1 MKAIVQTAYGAPDV
15 LVIKDVPRPMPRENE
30 VLVKVHATTVTS
42 GDARL
47 RAFRIPAAFWLPA
60 RLVMG
65 ITQPR
70 KNVLGCEFA
79 GEVVAIG
86 RNVTRFRV
94 GDRVFGLHVYGAYAE
109 YKTVPDS
116 AAIATMPARMSYE
129 EAAAIPFGGLT
140 ALYFLRRAN
149 IQPGQKVLVNG
160 ASGAVGSFA
169 VQLAKHF
176 GAPVTAV
183 CSAANAALVRD
194 LGASE
199 VIDYTTTDFAKTGR
213 RYDVIFDTMDNVSP
227 RRFRQATT
235 VKGILLAVAGG
246 GLAFIRAALSA
257 LGGGRRVIAGM
268 SDESQSE
275 LEVLRGLWLAG
286 ALRSTVD
293 RCFEFEDIGK
303 AHALVDSGRKRG
315 AVIVHVVTPA
325 KLALPAPASAA

>member
-15 LVIKDVPRPMPRENE
+15 LVIKDVPRPVPGDNE
-30 VLVKVHATTVTS
+30 VLVKVHTTTVTS

-65 ITQPR
+65 ITRPK
-70 KNVLGCEFA
+70 KNILGCEFA
-79 GEVVAIG
+79 GQVVAIG
-86 RNVTRFRV
+86 RNVTRFRP

-140 ALYFLRRAN
+140 ALFFLRKANVRA
-149 IQPGQKVLVNG
+149 GQKVLVNG

-176 GAPVTAV
+176 GAEVTAV
-183 CSAANAALVRD
+183 CSAANAALVRE
-194 LGASE
+194 LGASK
-199 VIDYTTTDFAKTGR
+199 VVDYTTTDFARTGQ
-213 RYDVIFDTMDNVSP
+213 RYDVIFDAMDNVSP

-235 VKGILLAVAGG
+235 AKGMLLAVAGG
-246 GLAFIRAALSA
+246 GVAFIRAAFSR
-257 LGGGRRVIAGM
+257 LGGGRKVLAGM

-286 ALRSTVD
+286 ALKSTID
-293 RCFEFEDIGK
+293 RCYGFESIGK

-315 AVIVHVVTPA
+315 AVVVHVVVPT